1 MMEFEGRKKIS
12 TELNIAPLIDV
23 VFLLLLFFM
32 LTANFVISPGIKL
45 DLPSA
50 SSSRPHQEETAVV
63 SVSRNGEIYLNENKV
78 SLSGLPGGLKK
89 ILAQAEKKTV
99 VIKADEN
106 VNFGL
111 AVEVL
116 DIAKQ
121 ASAEG
126 VVISTVKKEDVG
138 KQRH

>member
-1 MMEFEGRKKIS
+1 MEFEARKKIS
-12 TELNIAPLIDV
+12 TEMNIAPLIDV
-23 VFLLLLFFM
+23 IFLLILFFM

-50 SSSRPHQEETAVV
+50 LSAKPQEEENTVV
-63 SVSRNGEIYLNENKV
+63 SVTRDGGLFLNDKGI
-78 SLSGLPGGLKK
+78 SGQELPGALKK
-89 ILAQAEKKTV
+89 ELERAKNKTV
-99 VIKADEN
+99 VIRADEN

-111 AVEVL
+111 AVDVL

-126 VVISTVKKEDVG
+126 VVISTTKKENAG
-138 KQRH
+138 E

>member
-1 MMEFEGRKKIS
+1 MEFEGRKKIS

-23 VFLLLLFFM
+23 VFLLILFFM

-50 SSSRPHQEETAVV
+50 VSARSHPDDRLVV
-63 SVSRNGEIYLNENKV
+63 SVNRNDELFLNGERVPLGDLLE
-78 SLSGLPGGLKK
+78 GLKREMGHLK
-89 ILAQAEKKTV
+89 KKTV
-99 VIKADEN
+99 MIQADEN
-106 VNFGL
+106 INFGL
-111 AVEVL
+111 AVQVL

-126 VVISTVKKEDVG
+126 VVISATKKEDAG
-138 KQRH
+138 K